1 MKYFCTASA
10 KNTGCGVRKFELPG
24 REDAS
29 GRSRFT
35 VHRDQPDTVLGIPMP
50 ATAPPR
56 TVRPL
61 VTTAVSSAPI
71 IQLGDAPH
79 DEFLLK
85 SLTDCL
91 ASPTP
96 FCTFPEICFESPL
109 ICCSLLPTSL
119 PACSWTLPATSF
131 ATPLT

>member
-1 MKYFCTASA
+1 MNLLVLSA
-10 KNTGCGVRKFELPG
+10 VSYRRTP
-24 REDAS
+24 S
-29 GRSRFT
+29 
-35 VHRDQPDTVLGIPMP
+35 LGIPMP
-50 ATAPPR
+50 ASAPPR

-109 ICCSLLPTSL
+109 ICCSALPTSL
-119 PACSWTLPATSF
+119 PVCSWTLPATSF
-131 ATPLT
+131 ATPFTWSLFMFNCSCCKRYIQRDGK